1 MGGHVLLE
9 CVQSN
14 LFSHSNGPLCRCLQ
28 DLVTYRSSRLQ
39 KVLALHNLP
48 EIQPAG
54 ASVSNVSSRHG
65 IDGGVVR
72 RCTQKARRVERGEG
86 DDLGDS
92 YWAHVC
98 IDHIFGL
105 NFVSY
110 ISGHWY

>member
-1 MGGHVLLE
+1 MVHYV
-9 CVQSN
+9 VAHKIW
-14 LFSHSNGPLCRCLQ
+14 SHLGQAVCK
-28 DLVTYRSSRLQ
+28 
-39 KVLALHNLP
+39 KVPALHNLP

-98 IDHIFGL
+98 IDHIWFEL
-105 NFVSY
+105 CL
-110 ISGHWY
+110 IH